1 MFLLLVLYDVLVL
14 NFFHCSVPL
23 NLQDTQHGAV
33 LCNAVFQPALDLSHL
48 FVEVASSLKRSLKR
62 CPLLEHWQEVVLSSL

>member
-14 NFFHCSVPL
+14 NFFHCSVPM

-33 LCNAVFQPALDLSHL
+33 LYNAVIQPALDLSHL
-48 FVEVASSLKRSLKR
+48 FVEVASSLKRSL
-62 CPLLEHWQEVVLSSL
+62 